1 LAVSLHVLAGHRKRP
16 NNFRR
21 TVEAKVFIASA
32 WRMSEIKALSTG
44 AFAPALSTRTGQ
56 SSVIRLAIAQALAG
70 ANSTV
75 VYATGAILGNTL
87 APEKALATLPV
98 SLLVVGM
105 AASTLP
111 TGVIARRYGRRAAFM
126 AGTACGVLV
135 GLLSAAAVLLG
146 SFWLFCAATFFGG
159 VYQAVV
165 LSFRFAVADG
175 VRPERHARAMSAVM
189 AGGVLAGVLGPQLVT
204 FTMNLWQPYLFA
216 ATFLAQA
223 GVALVSAFTLWGVNL
238 PRPTAADT
246 AVGRPLMEIARQPR
260 FIAAVVCG
268 AASYMLMTLLMT
280 SAPLAMKFCG
290 LPQETANLGLQW
302 HVIGMYGPSFF
313 TGRLITRFGAPQ
325 VVTVGLL
332 LIAAAAGA
340 GLAGTATAHF
350 WLSMLLGVG
359 WNFGFLGA
367 SALVLECHRSEER
380 TRVQSLNDFL
390 VFGMMVVATFA
401 SGGLLT
407 SYGWSMVCWIALPP
421 LLLAWFALIATRSS
435 RAAASAVPAE

>member
-1 LAVSLHVLAGHRKRP
+1 
-16 NNFRR
+16 
-21 TVEAKVFIASA
+21 
-32 WRMSEIKALSTG
+32 MSEVKTLSSG
-44 AFAPALSTRTGQ
+44 GLAPDVPARDGKGN
-56 SSVIRLAIAQALAG
+56 VIRLAIAQALAG

-75 VYATGAILGNTL
+75 IYATGAILGDAL
-87 APEKALATLPV
+87 APDKALATLPV

-111 TGVIARRYGRRAAFM
+111 TGAIARRYGRRAAFM

-135 GLLSAAAVLLG
+135 GLLSAAAICLG

-175 VRPERHARAMSAVM
+175 VRPERRARAMSVVM
-189 AGGVLAGVLGPQLVT
+189 AGGVFAGVLGPQLVT

-216 ATFLAQA
+216 ATFIAQA
-223 GVALVSAFTLWGVNL
+223 GVALVSAFVLWGVDL
-238 PRPTAADT
+238 PRPTAAD
-246 AVGRPLMEIARQPR
+246 AAPGRPVGEIVRQPR
-260 FIAAVVCG
+260 FVAAVVCG
-268 AASYMLMTLLMT
+268 AVSYMLMTLLMT

-313 TGRLITRFGAPQ
+313 TGRLITRFGAPR
-325 VVTVGLL
+325 VVTTGLL
-332 LIAAAAGA
+332 LIAVSAAV
-340 GLAGTATAHF
+340 GLAGTGMSNF
-350 WLSMLLGVG
+350 WLSMALLGVG

-367 SALVLECHRSEER
+367 SALVLECHQPEER

-390 VFGMMVVATFA
+390 VFGTMVVATFA

-407 SYGWSMVCWIALPP
+407 SYGWTMVCWISLPP
-421 LLLAWFALIATRSS
+421 LLLAWFALIITRSS
-435 RAAASAVPAE
+435 RAVMSGVSAA

>member
-1 LAVSLHVLAGHRKRP
+1 MT
-16 NNFRR
+16 
-21 TVEAKVFIASA
+21 TVEDRGLRPTAAAVRKPDSTATSA
-32 WRMSEIKALSTG
+32 ADH
-44 AFAPALSTRTGQ
+44 GQ
-56 SSVIRLAIAQALAG
+56 STVIRLAVAQALAG

-75 VYATGAILGNTL
+75 VYATGAILGDML
-87 APEKALATLPV
+87 APDKALATLPV
-98 SLLVVGM
+98 SVLVVGM

-111 TGVIARRYGRRAAFM
+111 AGAIARRYGRRVAFL
-126 AGTACGVLV
+126 AGTGCGMVV
-135 GLLSAAAVLLG
+135 GLLSAAAVFLG

-165 LSFRFAVADG
+165 LSFRFAAADG
-175 VRPERHARAMSAVM
+175 VRREHRPRAMSAVM
-189 AGGVLAGVLGPQLVT
+189 AGGVFAGVLGPQLVT

-223 GVALVSAFTLWGVNL
+223 GVALVSAIILWGVHL
-238 PRPTAADT
+238 PRPTAAET
-246 AVGRPLMEIARQPR
+246 AAGRPLGEIARQPR

-268 AASYMLMTLLMT
+268 AVSYMLMTLLMT

-313 TGRLITRFGAPQ
+313 SGRLIARFGAPR
-325 VVTVGLL
+325 VVMTGLL

-340 GLAGTATAHF
+340 GLAGTETGFF
-350 WLSMLLGVG
+350 WLSMILLGIG

-367 SALVLECHRSEER
+367 SALVLECHRPEER
-380 TRVQSLNDFL
+380 TRAQALNDFL
-390 VFGMMVVATFA
+390 VFGTMVVATFA

-407 SYGWSMVCWIALPP
+407 EYGWAMVCWIAFPP
-421 LLLAWFALIATRSS
+421 VVIAWLALRVHVS
-435 RAAASAVPAE
+435 RRVAMAG

>member
-1 LAVSLHVLAGHRKRP
+1 MSGVKIQRSDALAP
-16 NNFRR
+16 P
-21 TVEAKVFIASA
+21 
-32 WRMSEIKALSTG
+32 
-44 AFAPALSTRTGQ
+44 APARTGRGN
-56 SSVIRLAIAQALAG
+56 VIRLAIAQALAG

-75 VYATGAILGNTL
+75 VYATGAVLGNTL
-87 APEKALATLPV
+87 APDKALATLPV

-111 TGVIARRYGRRAAFM
+111 AGIIARRYGRRAAFM
-126 AGTACGVLV
+126 AGTMCGVLV
-135 GLLSAAAVLLG
+135 GLISAVAVFLG

-159 VYQAVV
+159 AYQAVV

-175 VRPERHARAMSAVM
+175 VPTERRARAMSAVM
-189 AGGVLAGVLGPQLVT
+189 AGGVFAGVLGPQLVT
-204 FTMNLWQPYLFA
+204 FTMNLWLPYLFA

-223 GVALVSAFTLWGVNL
+223 GVALVSAFILWSVDL
-238 PRPTAADT
+238 PRPTAAT
-246 AVGRPLMEIARQPR
+246 TGVGRPLAEIARQPR
-260 FIAAVVCG
+260 FVAAVVCG
-268 AASYMLMTLLMT
+268 AVSYMLMTLLMT

-290 LPQETANLGLQW
+290 LPQEMANLGLQW

-313 TGRLITRFGAPQ
+313 TGRLITRFGAPR
-325 VVTVGLL
+325 VVTAGLL

-340 GLAGTATAHF
+340 GLAGTEIAHF
-350 WLSMLLGVG
+350 WVSMALLGIG

-367 SALVLECHRSEER
+367 SALVLECHRPEER

-401 SGGLLT
+401 SGGLLM
-407 SYGWSMVCWIALPP
+407 SYGWAMVCWIALPP

-435 RAAASAVPAE
+435 RVTAAASAPAE

>member
-1 LAVSLHVLAGHRKRP
+1 
-16 NNFRR
+16 
-21 TVEAKVFIASA
+21 
-32 WRMSEIKALSTG
+32 MSEKTVNSSAL
-44 AFAPALSTRTGQ
+44 APSIPERAGQ
-56 SSVIRLAIAQALAG
+56 GNVVRLAIAQALAG

-75 VYATGAILGNTL
+75 IYATGAIIGNTL
-87 APEKALATLPV
+87 APDKALATLPV
-98 SLLVVGM
+98 SVLVVGM

-111 TGVIARRYGRRAAFM
+111 AGMIARRYGRRAAFL
-126 AGTACGVLV
+126 AGTGCGVLV
-135 GLLSAAAVLLG
+135 GLLSTAAIFLG
-146 SFWLFCAATFFGG
+146 SFWLFCTATFFGG

-175 VRPERHARAMSAVM
+175 VPAERRARAMSAVM
-189 AGGVLAGVLGPQLVT
+189 AGGVFAGVLGPQLVT

-223 GVALVSAFTLWGVNL
+223 GVALVSAFILWGVDL
-238 PRPTAADT
+238 PRPTVAAT
-246 AVGRPLMEIARQPR
+246 ATGRSLVEIARQPR

-268 AASYMLMTLLMT
+268 AVSYMLMTLLMT

-313 TGRLITRFGAPQ
+313 TGRLITRFGAPR
-325 VVTVGLL
+325 VVTAGLL
-332 LIAAAAGA
+332 LIAASAGA

-350 WLSMLLGVG
+350 WLSMTLLGIG

-367 SALVLECHRSEER
+367 SALVLECHRPEER
-380 TRVQSLNDFL
+380 TRIQSLNDFL

-407 SYGWSMVCWIALPP
+407 GYGWGMVCWISLPP

-435 RAAASAVPAE
+435 RAAMSGIPAA